1 MAWWAD
7 VERALCDVPH
17 AIVGAVAANAY
28 APPRATAD
36 IDCAIAT
43 ADVYRAE
50 AALRGARWEKGGDL
64 GLVLG
69 TSWRDSAGHEL
80 DLIALDTPWAEPA
93 IMAARVNQVEG
104 LPTMPLPYLVLMK
117 LLASRTID
125 LSDISRMMG
134 RATQQQIAEV
144 RQIVARYGDQQDLED
159 FDQLVR
165 MGQLERS
172 ITGEPRQ
179 PPPAE

>member
-43 ADVYRAE
+43 ADFYRAE
-50 AALRGARWEKGGDL
+50 AALRGARWKKGGDF

-69 TSWRDSAGHEL
+69 TSRRDSAGDERSYKS
-80 DLIALDTPWAEPA
+80 PRS
-93 IMAARVNQVEG
+93 ARSWRATATG
-104 LPTMPLPYLVLMK
+104 RT
-117 LLASRTID
+117 SRT
-125 LSDISRMMG
+125 SIS
-134 RATQQQIAEV
+134 
-144 RQIVARYGDQQDLED
+144 
-159 FDQLVR
+159 
-165 MGQLERS
+165 
-172 ITGEPRQ
+172 
-179 PPPAE
+179 